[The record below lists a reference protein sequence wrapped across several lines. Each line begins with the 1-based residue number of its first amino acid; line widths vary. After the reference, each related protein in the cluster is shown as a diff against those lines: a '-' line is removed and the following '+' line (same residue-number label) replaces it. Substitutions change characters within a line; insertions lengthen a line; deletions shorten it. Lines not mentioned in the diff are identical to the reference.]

1 MDHSHHD
8 RTYKKSRVQQELEQ
22 SVSRKLISS
31 LLLGCLL
38 FCIAIAAVNALNQ
51 NARREDHLESVAS
64 TFHEVYNNTSA
75 FLLDAGHT
83 ELFLSEL
90 RNDQDNLRYL
100 ISHYNVSALVEI
112 QLILTDSKG
121 NVRFT
126 TFSEGEMNLHRQEFN
141 YIAVDNACHLM
152 RTVYTTVYHFRANS
166 SEYVMIHPLYRD
178 GEYQGAAAVYL
189 NENDWTKLFSQYQYD
204 AILTKS
210 NGDVITC
217 SNSSFLSQKNANK
230 YLPADAAQYVRVNGN
245 RYLRSSRSLENGT
258 VLAYSFIYSP
268 TNYSYL
274 FVGLLLIV
282 LLGLSWAAMFARI
295 MHAMTEQMVK
305 SVDTLVR
312 EIRIIRKEDPDHII
326 EIDTGDEIEE
336 IARQVNKM
344 VRSIQELSQRNI
356 ALAEVNNRMEMQ
368 NLQAQI
374 NPHFIYNTLDNIRY
388 LIPTDPQRAQQ
399 LIGRFIGIL
408 RYSINNTKHNVPVKD
423 DLKYLQDYLVIQ
435 STRFGA
441 NFSYEIDIDDA
452 CMEFI
457 IPKLLLQPLLENS
470 IKYGFQ
476 KKPRIHIRV
485 RGWLGEDALYFTVED
500 NGGGVDET
508 MLEQLRDILRSDEVN
523 IEHNGL
529 QNINRKGIRYSVPWE
544 ECGCSVVGE
553 AENGAVGEE
562 KIAELQPDI
571 VITDITMPVKNGL
584 EMIADT
590 REKFNYIA
598 IILTGYSEFEYAQQA
613 IRNGVSD
620 YVLKPLDMDEMRT
633 ALEKAVRLAG
643 DNQYLQ
649 KREDEAEA
657 VRSRTALP
665 PLSED
670 KVTDPLVLRIVA
682 YLKENYQSKITL
694 ADLQEQ
700 FHYSERYINQKFQK
714 ELGTTVID
722 YLNRCRIQNA
732 LELIRKGKLPIS
744 QIGWECGIGEYKYFN
759 HVFKKYIGCS
769 VREYQ
774 NTLK

>member
-1 MDHSHHD
+1 MDHSHRD
-8 RTYKKSRVQQELEQ
+8 RTYKKSRFQQELEQ

-38 FCIAIAAVNALNQ
+38 FCIAIAVVNALNQ

-90 RNDQDNLRYL
+90 RKDQDNLRYL

-112 QLILTDSKG
+112 QLILTDSEG

-126 TFSEGEMNLHRQEFN
+126 TFPEGEMNLHRQEFN
-141 YIAVDNACHLM
+141 GIAVDNACHLM
-152 RTVYTTVYHFRANS
+152 RAVYTTVYHFRANS

-210 NGDVITC
+210 NGDVIAC

-274 FVGLLLIV
+274 LVGLLLIV

-312 EIRIIRKEDPDHII
+312 QIRIIRKEDPDHII

-408 RYSINNTKHNVPVKD
+408 RYSINNTKHNVTVKD

-476 KKPRIHIRV
+476 KKPCIHIRV
-485 RGWLGEDALYFTVED
+485 RGWLEEDALYFTVED

-529 QNINRKGIRYSVPWE
+529 QNINRRIWLGYGGDSGLTIDSTE
-544 ECGCSVVGE
+544 GE
-553 AENGAVGEE
+553 GF
-562 KIAELQPDI
+562 
-571 VITDITMPVKNGL
+571 TVK
-584 EMIADT
+584 
-590 REKFNYIA
+590 
-598 IILTGYSEFEYAQQA
+598 
-613 IRNGVSD
+613 
-620 YVLKPLDMDEMRT
+620 LKL
-633 ALEKAVRLAG
+633 RLG
-643 DNQYLQ
+643 
-649 KREDEAEA
+649 
-657 VRSRTALP
+657 
-665 PLSED
+665 
-670 KVTDPLVLRIVA
+670 
-682 YLKENYQSKITL
+682 
-694 ADLQEQ
+694 
-700 FHYSERYINQKFQK
+700 
-714 ELGTTVID
+714 GM
-722 YLNRCRIQNA
+722 
-732 LELIRKGKLPIS
+732 
-744 QIGWECGIGEYKYFN
+744 
-759 HVFKKYIGCS
+759 
-769 VREYQ
+769 
-774 NTLK
+774 

>member
-1 MDHSHHD
+1 MDHSHRD
-8 RTYKKSRVQQELEQ
+8 RTYKKSRFQQELEQ

-90 RNDQDNLRYL
+90 RKDQDSLRYL
-100 ISHYNVSALVEI
+100 ISHYNVSALVEM

-121 NVRFT
+121 KVRFT

-141 YIAVDNACHLM
+141 SIAVDNARHLM
-152 RTVYTTVYHFRANS
+152 RAVYTTVYHFRANS

-408 RYSINNTKHNVPVKD
+408 RYSINNTKHNVTVKD

-476 KKPRIHIRV
+476 KKPCIHIRV
-485 RGWLGEDALYFTVED
+485 RGWLEEDALYFTVED

-529 QNINRKGIRYSVPWE
+529 QNINRRIWLGYGGDSGLTIDSTE
-544 ECGCSVVGE
+544 GE
-553 AENGAVGEE
+553 GF
-562 KIAELQPDI
+562 
-571 VITDITMPVKNGL
+571 TVK
-584 EMIADT
+584 
-590 REKFNYIA
+590 
-598 IILTGYSEFEYAQQA
+598 
-613 IRNGVSD
+613 
-620 YVLKPLDMDEMRT
+620 LKL
-633 ALEKAVRLAG
+633 RLG
-643 DNQYLQ
+643 
-649 KREDEAEA
+649 
-657 VRSRTALP
+657 
-665 PLSED
+665 
-670 KVTDPLVLRIVA
+670 
-682 YLKENYQSKITL
+682 
-694 ADLQEQ
+694 
-700 FHYSERYINQKFQK
+700 
-714 ELGTTVID
+714 GM
-722 YLNRCRIQNA
+722 
-732 LELIRKGKLPIS
+732 
-744 QIGWECGIGEYKYFN
+744 
-759 HVFKKYIGCS
+759 
-769 VREYQ
+769 
-774 NTLK
+774 

>member
-8 RTYKKSRVQQELEQ
+8 RTYKKSRFQQELEQ

-38 FCIAIAAVNALNQ
+38 FCIAIAVVNALNQ
-51 NARREDHLESVAS
+51 NARREDHLESVTS

-75 FLLDAGHT
+75 FLLDTGHT

-90 RNDQDNLRYL
+90 RKDQDNLRYL

-112 QLILTDSKG
+112 QLILTDSEG

-141 YIAVDNACHLM
+141 GIAVDNACHLM
-152 RTVYTTVYHFRANS
+152 RAVYTTVYHFRANS

-210 NGDVITC
+210 NGDVIAC

-274 FVGLLLIV
+274 LVGLLLIV

-312 EIRIIRKEDPDHII
+312 QIRIIRKEDPDHII

-408 RYSINNTKHNVPVKD
+408 RYSINNTKHNVTVKD

-476 KKPRIHIRV
+476 KKPCIHIRV
-485 RGWLGEDALYFTVED
+485 RGWLEEDALYFTVED

-529 QNINRKGIRYSVPWE
+529 QNINRRIWLGYGGDSGLTIDSTE
-544 ECGCSVVGE
+544 GE
-553 AENGAVGEE
+553 GF
-562 KIAELQPDI
+562 
-571 VITDITMPVKNGL
+571 TVK
-584 EMIADT
+584 
-590 REKFNYIA
+590 
-598 IILTGYSEFEYAQQA
+598 
-613 IRNGVSD
+613 
-620 YVLKPLDMDEMRT
+620 LKL
-633 ALEKAVRLAG
+633 RLG
-643 DNQYLQ
+643 
-649 KREDEAEA
+649 
-657 VRSRTALP
+657 
-665 PLSED
+665 
-670 KVTDPLVLRIVA
+670 
-682 YLKENYQSKITL
+682 
-694 ADLQEQ
+694 
-700 FHYSERYINQKFQK
+700 
-714 ELGTTVID
+714 GM
-722 YLNRCRIQNA
+722 
-732 LELIRKGKLPIS
+732 
-744 QIGWECGIGEYKYFN
+744 
-759 HVFKKYIGCS
+759 
-769 VREYQ
+769 
-774 NTLK
+774 

>member
-1 MDHSHHD
+1 MDHSHRD
-8 RTYKKSRVQQELEQ
+8 RTYKKSRFQQELEQ

-38 FCIAIAAVNALNQ
+38 FCIAIAVVNALNQ

-64 TFHEVYNNTSA
+64 TFHEVYDNTSA

-90 RNDQDNLRYL
+90 RKDQDNLRYL

-126 TFSEGEMNLHRQEFN
+126 TFPEGEMNLHRQEFN
-141 YIAVDNACHLM
+141 GIAVDNACHLM
-152 RTVYTTVYHFRANS
+152 RAVYTTVYHFRANS

-204 AILTKS
+204 AILTKP
-210 NGDVITC
+210 NGDVIAC

-326 EIDTGDEIEE
+326 EIDTGDEIDE

-476 KKPRIHIRV
+476 KKPCIHIRV
-485 RGWLGEDALYFTVED
+485 RGWLEEDALYFTVED

-529 QNINRKGIRYSVPWE
+529 QNINRRIWLGYGGDSGLTIDSTE
-544 ECGCSVVGE
+544 GE
-553 AENGAVGEE
+553 GF
-562 KIAELQPDI
+562 
-571 VITDITMPVKNGL
+571 TVK
-584 EMIADT
+584 
-590 REKFNYIA
+590 
-598 IILTGYSEFEYAQQA
+598 
-613 IRNGVSD
+613 
-620 YVLKPLDMDEMRT
+620 LKL
-633 ALEKAVRLAG
+633 RLG
-643 DNQYLQ
+643 
-649 KREDEAEA
+649 
-657 VRSRTALP
+657 
-665 PLSED
+665 
-670 KVTDPLVLRIVA
+670 
-682 YLKENYQSKITL
+682 
-694 ADLQEQ
+694 
-700 FHYSERYINQKFQK
+700 
-714 ELGTTVID
+714 GM
-722 YLNRCRIQNA
+722 
-732 LELIRKGKLPIS
+732 
-744 QIGWECGIGEYKYFN
+744 
-759 HVFKKYIGCS
+759 
-769 VREYQ
+769 
-774 NTLK
+774 

>member
-1 MDHSHHD
+1 MDHSHRD
-8 RTYKKSRVQQELEQ
+8 RTYKKSRFQQELEQ

-64 TFHEVYNNTSA
+64 TFHEVYDNTSA

-90 RNDQDNLRYL
+90 RKDQDNLRYL

-121 NVRFT
+121 NIRFT
-126 TFSEGEMNLHRQEFN
+126 TFSEEKMNLHRQEFN
-141 YIAVDNACHLM
+141 CIAVDNACHLM
-152 RTVYTTVYHFRANS
+152 RAVYTTVYHFRANS

-204 AILTKS
+204 AILTKP
-210 NGDVITC
+210 NGDVIAC

-326 EIDTGDEIEE
+326 EIDTGDEIDE

-476 KKPRIHIRV
+476 KKPCIHIRV
-485 RGWLGEDALYFTVED
+485 RGWLEEDALYFTVED

-529 QNINRKGIRYSVPWE
+529 QNINRRIWLGYGGDSGLTIDSTE
-544 ECGCSVVGE
+544 GE
-553 AENGAVGEE
+553 GF
-562 KIAELQPDI
+562 
-571 VITDITMPVKNGL
+571 TVK
-584 EMIADT
+584 
-590 REKFNYIA
+590 
-598 IILTGYSEFEYAQQA
+598 
-613 IRNGVSD
+613 
-620 YVLKPLDMDEMRT
+620 LKL
-633 ALEKAVRLAG
+633 RLG
-643 DNQYLQ
+643 
-649 KREDEAEA
+649 
-657 VRSRTALP
+657 
-665 PLSED
+665 
-670 KVTDPLVLRIVA
+670 
-682 YLKENYQSKITL
+682 
-694 ADLQEQ
+694 
-700 FHYSERYINQKFQK
+700 
-714 ELGTTVID
+714 GM
-722 YLNRCRIQNA
+722 
-732 LELIRKGKLPIS
+732 
-744 QIGWECGIGEYKYFN
+744 
-759 HVFKKYIGCS
+759 
-769 VREYQ
+769 
-774 NTLK
+774 

>member
-1 MDHSHHD
+1 MDHSHRD
-8 RTYKKSRVQQELEQ
+8 RTYKKSRFQQELEQ

-38 FCIAIAAVNALNQ
+38 FCIAIAVVNALNQ

-141 YIAVDNACHLM
+141 CIAVDNACHLM
-152 RTVYTTVYHFRANS
+152 RAVYTTVYHFRANS

-282 LLGLSWAAMFARI
+282 LVGLSWAAVFVRI

-326 EIDTGDEIEE
+326 EIT
-336 IARQVNKM
+336 
-344 VRSIQELSQRNI
+344 
-356 ALAEVNNRMEMQ
+356 
-368 NLQAQI
+368 
-374 NPHFIYNTLDNIRY
+374 
-388 LIPTDPQRAQQ
+388 
-399 LIGRFIGIL
+399 
-408 RYSINNTKHNVPVKD
+408 
-423 DLKYLQDYLVIQ
+423 
-435 STRFGA
+435 
-441 NFSYEIDIDDA
+441 
-452 CMEFI
+452 
-457 IPKLLLQPLLENS
+457 
-470 IKYGFQ
+470 
-476 KKPRIHIRV
+476 
-485 RGWLGEDALYFTVED
+485 
-500 NGGGVDET
+500 
-508 MLEQLRDILRSDEVN
+508 
-523 IEHNGL
+523 
-529 QNINRKGIRYSVPWE
+529 
-544 ECGCSVVGE
+544 
-553 AENGAVGEE
+553 
-562 KIAELQPDI
+562 
-571 VITDITMPVKNGL
+571 
-584 EMIADT
+584 
-590 REKFNYIA
+590 
-598 IILTGYSEFEYAQQA
+598 
-613 IRNGVSD
+613 
-620 YVLKPLDMDEMRT
+620 
-633 ALEKAVRLAG
+633 
-643 DNQYLQ
+643 
-649 KREDEAEA
+649 
-657 VRSRTALP
+657 
-665 PLSED
+665 
-670 KVTDPLVLRIVA
+670 
-682 YLKENYQSKITL
+682 
-694 ADLQEQ
+694 
-700 FHYSERYINQKFQK
+700 
-714 ELGTTVID
+714 
-722 YLNRCRIQNA
+722 
-732 LELIRKGKLPIS
+732 
-744 QIGWECGIGEYKYFN
+744 
-759 HVFKKYIGCS
+759 
-769 VREYQ
+769 
-774 NTLK
+774 

>member
-1 MDHSHHD
+1 MDHRHHD
-8 RTYKKSRVQQELEQ
+8 RTYKKSRFQQELEQ

-38 FCIAIAAVNALNQ
+38 FCIAIAVVNALNQ

-90 RNDQDNLRYL
+90 RKDQDNLRYL
-100 ISHYNVSALVEI
+100 ISHYNVSAPVEI

-126 TFSEGEMNLHRQEFN
+126 TFPEGEMNLHRQEFN
-141 YIAVDNACHLM
+141 GIAVDNACHLM
-152 RTVYTTVYHFRANS
+152 RAVYTTVYHFRANS

-204 AILTKS
+204 AILTKP
-210 NGDVITC
+210 NGDVIAC

-230 YLPADAAQYVRVNGN
+230 YLPADAAQYMRVNGN

-326 EIDTGDEIEE
+326 EIDTGDEIDE

-476 KKPRIHIRV
+476 KKPCIHIRV
-485 RGWLGEDALYFTVED
+485 RGWLEEDALYFTVED

-529 QNINRKGIRYSVPWE
+529 QNINRRIWLGYGGDSGLTIDSTE
-544 ECGCSVVGE
+544 GE
-553 AENGAVGEE
+553 GF
-562 KIAELQPDI
+562 
-571 VITDITMPVKNGL
+571 TVK
-584 EMIADT
+584 
-590 REKFNYIA
+590 
-598 IILTGYSEFEYAQQA
+598 
-613 IRNGVSD
+613 
-620 YVLKPLDMDEMRT
+620 LKL
-633 ALEKAVRLAG
+633 RLG
-643 DNQYLQ
+643 
-649 KREDEAEA
+649 
-657 VRSRTALP
+657 
-665 PLSED
+665 
-670 KVTDPLVLRIVA
+670 
-682 YLKENYQSKITL
+682 
-694 ADLQEQ
+694 
-700 FHYSERYINQKFQK
+700 
-714 ELGTTVID
+714 GM
-722 YLNRCRIQNA
+722 
-732 LELIRKGKLPIS
+732 
-744 QIGWECGIGEYKYFN
+744 
-759 HVFKKYIGCS
+759 
-769 VREYQ
+769 
-774 NTLK
+774 

>member
-8 RTYKKSRVQQELEQ
+8 RTYKKSRFQQELEQ

-38 FCIAIAAVNALNQ
+38 FCIAIAVVNALNQ
-51 NARREDHLESVAS
+51 NARREDHLESVTS

-75 FLLDAGHT
+75 FLLDTGHT

-90 RNDQDNLRYL
+90 RKDQDNLRYL

-141 YIAVDNACHLM
+141 CIAVDNACHLM
-152 RTVYTTVYHFRANS
+152 RAVYTTVYHFRANS

-204 AILTKS
+204 AILTKP
-210 NGDVITC
+210 NGDVIAC

-274 FVGLLLIV
+274 LVGLLLIV

-326 EIDTGDEIEE
+326 EIDTGDEIDE

-476 KKPRIHIRV
+476 KKPCIHIRV
-485 RGWLGEDALYFTVED
+485 RGWLEEDALYFTVED

-529 QNINRKGIRYSVPWE
+529 QNINRRIWLGYGGDSGLTIDSTE
-544 ECGCSVVGE
+544 GE
-553 AENGAVGEE
+553 GF
-562 KIAELQPDI
+562 
-571 VITDITMPVKNGL
+571 TVK
-584 EMIADT
+584 
-590 REKFNYIA
+590 
-598 IILTGYSEFEYAQQA
+598 
-613 IRNGVSD
+613 
-620 YVLKPLDMDEMRT
+620 LKL
-633 ALEKAVRLAG
+633 RLG
-643 DNQYLQ
+643 
-649 KREDEAEA
+649 
-657 VRSRTALP
+657 
-665 PLSED
+665 
-670 KVTDPLVLRIVA
+670 
-682 YLKENYQSKITL
+682 
-694 ADLQEQ
+694 
-700 FHYSERYINQKFQK
+700 
-714 ELGTTVID
+714 GM
-722 YLNRCRIQNA
+722 
-732 LELIRKGKLPIS
+732 
-744 QIGWECGIGEYKYFN
+744 
-759 HVFKKYIGCS
+759 
-769 VREYQ
+769 
-774 NTLK
+774 

>member
-1 MDHSHHD
+1 MDHSHRD
-8 RTYKKSRVQQELEQ
+8 RTYKKSRFQQELEQ

-64 TFHEVYNNTSA
+64 TFHEVYDNTSA

-90 RNDQDNLRYL
+90 RKDQDNLRYL

-112 QLILTDSKG
+112 QLILTDSEG

-141 YIAVDNACHLM
+141 GIAVDNACHLM
-152 RTVYTTVYHFRANS
+152 RAVYTTVYHFRANS

-204 AILTKS
+204 AILTKP
-210 NGDVITC
+210 NGDVIAC

-274 FVGLLLIV
+274 LVGLLLIV

-312 EIRIIRKEDPDHII
+312 QIRIIRKEDPDHII

-476 KKPRIHIRV
+476 KKPCIHIRV
-485 RGWLGEDALYFTVED
+485 RGWLEEDALYFTVED

-529 QNINRKGIRYSVPWE
+529 QNINRRIWLGYGGDSGLTIDSTE
-544 ECGCSVVGE
+544 GE
-553 AENGAVGEE
+553 GF
-562 KIAELQPDI
+562 
-571 VITDITMPVKNGL
+571 TVK
-584 EMIADT
+584 
-590 REKFNYIA
+590 
-598 IILTGYSEFEYAQQA
+598 
-613 IRNGVSD
+613 
-620 YVLKPLDMDEMRT
+620 LKL
-633 ALEKAVRLAG
+633 RLG
-643 DNQYLQ
+643 
-649 KREDEAEA
+649 
-657 VRSRTALP
+657 
-665 PLSED
+665 
-670 KVTDPLVLRIVA
+670 
-682 YLKENYQSKITL
+682 
-694 ADLQEQ
+694 
-700 FHYSERYINQKFQK
+700 
-714 ELGTTVID
+714 GM
-722 YLNRCRIQNA
+722 
-732 LELIRKGKLPIS
+732 
-744 QIGWECGIGEYKYFN
+744 
-759 HVFKKYIGCS
+759 
-769 VREYQ
+769 
-774 NTLK
+774 

>member
-8 RTYKKSRVQQELEQ
+8 RTYKKSRFQQELEQ

-38 FCIAIAAVNALNQ
+38 FCIAIAVVNALNQ
-51 NARREDHLESVAS
+51 NARREDHLESVTS

-75 FLLDAGHT
+75 FLLDTGHT

-90 RNDQDNLRYL
+90 RKDQDNLRYL

-112 QLILTDSKG
+112 QLILTDSEG

-141 YIAVDNACHLM
+141 CIAVDNACHLM
-152 RTVYTTVYHFRANS
+152 RAVYTTVYHFRANS

-204 AILTKS
+204 AILTKP
-210 NGDVITC
+210 NGDVIAC

-274 FVGLLLIV
+274 LVGLLLIV

-326 EIDTGDEIEE
+326 EIDTGDEIDE

-476 KKPRIHIRV
+476 KKPCIHIRV
-485 RGWLGEDALYFTVED
+485 RGWLEEDALYFTVED

-529 QNINRKGIRYSVPWE
+529 QNINRRIWLGYGGDSGLTIDSTE
-544 ECGCSVVGE
+544 GE
-553 AENGAVGEE
+553 GF
-562 KIAELQPDI
+562 
-571 VITDITMPVKNGL
+571 TVK
-584 EMIADT
+584 
-590 REKFNYIA
+590 
-598 IILTGYSEFEYAQQA
+598 
-613 IRNGVSD
+613 
-620 YVLKPLDMDEMRT
+620 LKL
-633 ALEKAVRLAG
+633 RLG
-643 DNQYLQ
+643 
-649 KREDEAEA
+649 
-657 VRSRTALP
+657 
-665 PLSED
+665 
-670 KVTDPLVLRIVA
+670 
-682 YLKENYQSKITL
+682 
-694 ADLQEQ
+694 
-700 FHYSERYINQKFQK
+700 
-714 ELGTTVID
+714 GM
-722 YLNRCRIQNA
+722 
-732 LELIRKGKLPIS
+732 
-744 QIGWECGIGEYKYFN
+744 
-759 HVFKKYIGCS
+759 
-769 VREYQ
+769 
-774 NTLK
+774 

>member
-1 MDHSHHD
+1 MDHRHRD
-8 RTYKKSRVQQELEQ
+8 RTYKKSRFQQELEQ
-22 SVSRKLISS
+22 SVSRRLISS

-38 FCIAIAAVNALNQ
+38 FCIAIAAVNTLSQ
-51 NARREDHLESVAS
+51 NARREDHLESIAS
-64 TFHEVYNNTSA
+64 TFHEVYNTTSA

-83 ELFLSEL
+83 GLFLSEL

-112 QLILTDSKG
+112 QLILTDSRG

-141 YIAVDNACHLM
+141 GIAVDNACHLM
-152 RTVYTTVYHFRANS
+152 RAVYTTVYHFRANS

-423 DLKYLQDYLVIQ
+423 DLNYLQDYLVIQ

-452 CMEFI
+452 CMKFI

-485 RGWLGEDALYFTVED
+485 RGWLGEDALYFMVED

-508 MLEQLRDILRSDEVN
+508 TLEQLRDILRSDEVN

-529 QNINRKGIRYSVPWE
+529 QNINRRIWLGYGGDSGLTIDSTE
-544 ECGCSVVGE
+544 GE
-553 AENGAVGEE
+553 GF
-562 KIAELQPDI
+562 
-571 VITDITMPVKNGL
+571 TVK
-584 EMIADT
+584 
-590 REKFNYIA
+590 
-598 IILTGYSEFEYAQQA
+598 
-613 IRNGVSD
+613 
-620 YVLKPLDMDEMRT
+620 LKL
-633 ALEKAVRLAG
+633 RLG
-643 DNQYLQ
+643 
-649 KREDEAEA
+649 
-657 VRSRTALP
+657 
-665 PLSED
+665 
-670 KVTDPLVLRIVA
+670 
-682 YLKENYQSKITL
+682 
-694 ADLQEQ
+694 
-700 FHYSERYINQKFQK
+700 
-714 ELGTTVID
+714 GM
-722 YLNRCRIQNA
+722 
-732 LELIRKGKLPIS
+732 
-744 QIGWECGIGEYKYFN
+744 
-759 HVFKKYIGCS
+759 
-769 VREYQ
+769 
-774 NTLK
+774 

>member
-1 MDHSHHD
+1 MDHRHRD
-8 RTYKKSRVQQELEQ
+8 RTYKKSRFQQELEQ
-22 SVSRKLISS
+22 SVSRRLISS

-38 FCIAIAAVNALNQ
+38 FCIAIAAVNALSQ

-64 TFHEVYNNTSA
+64 TFHEVYNSTSA

-100 ISHYNVSALVEI
+100 ISQYNVSALVEI
-112 QLILTDSKG
+112 QLILTDSEGK
-121 NVRFT
+121 VRFT

-141 YIAVDNACHLM
+141 GIAVDNACHLM
-152 RTVYTTVYHFRANS
+152 RTVCTTVYHFRANS

-178 GEYQGAAAVYL
+178 GGYQGAAAVYL
-189 NENDWTKLFSQYQYD
+189 NENDWTKLFGQYQYD

-423 DLKYLQDYLVIQ
+423 DLNYLQDYLVIQ

-485 RGWLGEDALYFTVED
+485 RGWLGEDALYFKVED

-508 MLEQLRDILRSDEVN
+508 TLEQLRDILRSDEVN

-529 QNINRKGIRYSVPWE
+529 QNINRRIWLGYGGDSGLTIDSTE
-544 ECGCSVVGE
+544 GE
-553 AENGAVGEE
+553 GF
-562 KIAELQPDI
+562 
-571 VITDITMPVKNGL
+571 TVK
-584 EMIADT
+584 
-590 REKFNYIA
+590 
-598 IILTGYSEFEYAQQA
+598 
-613 IRNGVSD
+613 
-620 YVLKPLDMDEMRT
+620 LKL
-633 ALEKAVRLAG
+633 RLG
-643 DNQYLQ
+643 
-649 KREDEAEA
+649 
-657 VRSRTALP
+657 
-665 PLSED
+665 
-670 KVTDPLVLRIVA
+670 
-682 YLKENYQSKITL
+682 
-694 ADLQEQ
+694 
-700 FHYSERYINQKFQK
+700 
-714 ELGTTVID
+714 GM
-722 YLNRCRIQNA
+722 
-732 LELIRKGKLPIS
+732 
-744 QIGWECGIGEYKYFN
+744 
-759 HVFKKYIGCS
+759 
-769 VREYQ
+769 
-774 NTLK
+774 

>member
-8 RTYKKSRVQQELEQ
+8 RTYKKSRFQQELEQ

-38 FCIAIAAVNALNQ
+38 FCIAIAVVNALNQ

-75 FLLDAGHT
+75 FLLDTGHT

-90 RNDQDNLRYL
+90 RKDQDNLRYL

-112 QLILTDSKG
+112 QLILTDSEG

-141 YIAVDNACHLM
+141 CIAVDNACHLM
-152 RTVYTTVYHFRANS
+152 RAVYTTVYHFRANS

-204 AILTKS
+204 AILTKP
-210 NGDVITC
+210 NGDVIAC

-326 EIDTGDEIEE
+326 EIDTGDEIDE

-476 KKPRIHIRV
+476 KKPCIHIRV
-485 RGWLGEDALYFTVED
+485 RGWLEEDALYFTVED

-529 QNINRKGIRYSVPWE
+529 QNINRRIWLGYGGDSGLTIDSTE
-544 ECGCSVVGE
+544 GE
-553 AENGAVGEE
+553 GF
-562 KIAELQPDI
+562 
-571 VITDITMPVKNGL
+571 TVK
-584 EMIADT
+584 
-590 REKFNYIA
+590 
-598 IILTGYSEFEYAQQA
+598 
-613 IRNGVSD
+613 
-620 YVLKPLDMDEMRT
+620 LKL
-633 ALEKAVRLAG
+633 RLG
-643 DNQYLQ
+643 
-649 KREDEAEA
+649 
-657 VRSRTALP
+657 
-665 PLSED
+665 
-670 KVTDPLVLRIVA
+670 
-682 YLKENYQSKITL
+682 
-694 ADLQEQ
+694 
-700 FHYSERYINQKFQK
+700 
-714 ELGTTVID
+714 GM
-722 YLNRCRIQNA
+722 
-732 LELIRKGKLPIS
+732 
-744 QIGWECGIGEYKYFN
+744 
-759 HVFKKYIGCS
+759 
-769 VREYQ
+769 
-774 NTLK
+774 

>member
-1 MDHSHHD
+1 MDHRHRD
-8 RTYKKSRVQQELEQ
+8 RTYKKSRFQQELEQ

-38 FCIAIAAVNALNQ
+38 FCIAIAVVNALNQ

-64 TFHEVYNNTSA
+64 TFHEVYDNTSA

-90 RNDQDNLRYL
+90 RKDQDNLRYL

-112 QLILTDSKG
+112 QLILTDSEG

-141 YIAVDNACHLM
+141 CIAVDNACHLM
-152 RTVYTTVYHFRANS
+152 RAVYTTVYHFRANS

-204 AILTKS
+204 AILTKP
-210 NGDVITC
+210 NGDVIAC

-274 FVGLLLIV
+274 LVGLLLIV

-312 EIRIIRKEDPDHII
+312 QIRIIRKEDPDHII

-408 RYSINNTKHNVPVKD
+408 RYSINNTKHNVTVKD

-476 KKPRIHIRV
+476 KKPCIHIRV
-485 RGWLGEDALYFTVED
+485 RGRLGEDALYFTVED

-529 QNINRKGIRYSVPWE
+529 QNINRRIWLGYGGDSGLTIDSTE
-544 ECGCSVVGE
+544 GE
-553 AENGAVGEE
+553 GF
-562 KIAELQPDI
+562 
-571 VITDITMPVKNGL
+571 TVK
-584 EMIADT
+584 
-590 REKFNYIA
+590 
-598 IILTGYSEFEYAQQA
+598 
-613 IRNGVSD
+613 
-620 YVLKPLDMDEMRT
+620 LKL
-633 ALEKAVRLAG
+633 RLG
-643 DNQYLQ
+643 
-649 KREDEAEA
+649 
-657 VRSRTALP
+657 
-665 PLSED
+665 
-670 KVTDPLVLRIVA
+670 
-682 YLKENYQSKITL
+682 
-694 ADLQEQ
+694 
-700 FHYSERYINQKFQK
+700 
-714 ELGTTVID
+714 GM
-722 YLNRCRIQNA
+722 
-732 LELIRKGKLPIS
+732 
-744 QIGWECGIGEYKYFN
+744 
-759 HVFKKYIGCS
+759 
-769 VREYQ
+769 
-774 NTLK
+774 

>member
-8 RTYKKSRVQQELEQ
+8 RTYKKSRFQQELEQ

-38 FCIAIAAVNALNQ
+38 FCIAIAVVNALNQ

-64 TFHEVYNNTSA
+64 TFHEVYDNTSA

-90 RNDQDNLRYL
+90 RKDQDNLRYL

-126 TFSEGEMNLHRQEFN
+126 TFPEGEMNLHRQEFN
-141 YIAVDNACHLM
+141 GIAVDNACHLM
-152 RTVYTTVYHFRANS
+152 RAVYTTVYHFRANS

-204 AILTKS
+204 AILTKP
-210 NGDVITC
+210 NGDVIAC

-230 YLPADAAQYVRVNGN
+230 YLPADAAQYMRVNGN

-326 EIDTGDEIEE
+326 EIDTGDEIDE

-476 KKPRIHIRV
+476 KKPCIHIRV
-485 RGWLGEDALYFTVED
+485 RGWLEEDALYFTVED

-529 QNINRKGIRYSVPWE
+529 QNINRRIWLGYGGDSGLTIDSTE
-544 ECGCSVVGE
+544 GE
-553 AENGAVGEE
+553 GF
-562 KIAELQPDI
+562 
-571 VITDITMPVKNGL
+571 TVK
-584 EMIADT
+584 
-590 REKFNYIA
+590 
-598 IILTGYSEFEYAQQA
+598 
-613 IRNGVSD
+613 
-620 YVLKPLDMDEMRT
+620 LKL
-633 ALEKAVRLAG
+633 RLG
-643 DNQYLQ
+643 
-649 KREDEAEA
+649 
-657 VRSRTALP
+657 
-665 PLSED
+665 
-670 KVTDPLVLRIVA
+670 
-682 YLKENYQSKITL
+682 
-694 ADLQEQ
+694 
-700 FHYSERYINQKFQK
+700 
-714 ELGTTVID
+714 GM
-722 YLNRCRIQNA
+722 
-732 LELIRKGKLPIS
+732 
-744 QIGWECGIGEYKYFN
+744 
-759 HVFKKYIGCS
+759 
-769 VREYQ
+769 
-774 NTLK
+774 

>member
-1 MDHSHHD
+1 MDHSHRD
-8 RTYKKSRVQQELEQ
+8 RTYKKSRFQQELEQ

-51 NARREDHLESVAS
+51 NARREDHLESVTS
-64 TFHEVYNNTSA
+64 TFHEVYDNTSA

-90 RNDQDNLRYL
+90 RKDQDNLRYL

-112 QLILTDSKG
+112 QLILTDSRG

-141 YIAVDNACHLM
+141 CIAVDNACHLM
-152 RTVYTTVYHFRANS
+152 RAVYTTVYHFRANS

-204 AILTKS
+204 AILTKP
-210 NGDVITC
+210 NGDVIAC

-274 FVGLLLIV
+274 LVGLLLIV

-408 RYSINNTKHNVPVKD
+408 RYSINNTKHNVTVKD

-476 KKPRIHIRV
+476 KKPCIHIRV
-485 RGWLGEDALYFTVED
+485 RGWLGEDTLYFTVED

-529 QNINRKGIRYSVPWE
+529 QNINRRIWLGYGGDSGLTIDSTE
-544 ECGCSVVGE
+544 GE
-553 AENGAVGEE
+553 GF
-562 KIAELQPDI
+562 
-571 VITDITMPVKNGL
+571 TVK
-584 EMIADT
+584 
-590 REKFNYIA
+590 
-598 IILTGYSEFEYAQQA
+598 
-613 IRNGVSD
+613 
-620 YVLKPLDMDEMRT
+620 LKL
-633 ALEKAVRLAG
+633 RLG
-643 DNQYLQ
+643 
-649 KREDEAEA
+649 
-657 VRSRTALP
+657 
-665 PLSED
+665 
-670 KVTDPLVLRIVA
+670 
-682 YLKENYQSKITL
+682 
-694 ADLQEQ
+694 
-700 FHYSERYINQKFQK
+700 
-714 ELGTTVID
+714 GM
-722 YLNRCRIQNA
+722 
-732 LELIRKGKLPIS
+732 
-744 QIGWECGIGEYKYFN
+744 
-759 HVFKKYIGCS
+759 
-769 VREYQ
+769 
-774 NTLK
+774 

>member
-1 MDHSHHD
+1 MDHSHRD
-8 RTYKKSRVQQELEQ
+8 RTYKKSRFQQELEQ

-38 FCIAIAAVNALNQ
+38 FCIAIAVVNALNQ

-64 TFHEVYNNTSA
+64 TFHEVYDNTSA

-90 RNDQDNLRYL
+90 RKDQDNLRYL

-112 QLILTDSKG
+112 QLILTDSRG

-141 YIAVDNACHLM
+141 GIAVDNACHLM
-152 RTVYTTVYHFRANS
+152 RAVYTTVYHFRANS

-274 FVGLLLIV
+274 LVGLLLIV

-312 EIRIIRKEDPDHII
+312 QIRIIRKEDPDHII

-408 RYSINNTKHNVPVKD
+408 RYSINNTKHNVTVKD

-476 KKPRIHIRV
+476 KKPCIHIRV
-485 RGWLGEDALYFTVED
+485 RGWLEEDALYFTVED

-529 QNINRKGIRYSVPWE
+529 QNINRRIWLGYGGDSGLTIDSTE
-544 ECGCSVVGE
+544 GE
-553 AENGAVGEE
+553 GF
-562 KIAELQPDI
+562 
-571 VITDITMPVKNGL
+571 TVK
-584 EMIADT
+584 
-590 REKFNYIA
+590 
-598 IILTGYSEFEYAQQA
+598 
-613 IRNGVSD
+613 
-620 YVLKPLDMDEMRT
+620 LKL
-633 ALEKAVRLAG
+633 RLG
-643 DNQYLQ
+643 
-649 KREDEAEA
+649 
-657 VRSRTALP
+657 
-665 PLSED
+665 
-670 KVTDPLVLRIVA
+670 
-682 YLKENYQSKITL
+682 
-694 ADLQEQ
+694 
-700 FHYSERYINQKFQK
+700 
-714 ELGTTVID
+714 GM
-722 YLNRCRIQNA
+722 
-732 LELIRKGKLPIS
+732 
-744 QIGWECGIGEYKYFN
+744 
-759 HVFKKYIGCS
+759 
-769 VREYQ
+769 
-774 NTLK
+774 

>member
-1 MDHSHHD
+1 MDHRHRD
-8 RTYKKSRVQQELEQ
+8 RTYKKSRFQQELEQ

-38 FCIAIAAVNALNQ
+38 FCIAIAVVNALNQ

-64 TFHEVYNNTSA
+64 TFHEVYDNTSA

-90 RNDQDNLRYL
+90 RKDQDNLRYL

-126 TFSEGEMNLHRQEFN
+126 TFPEGEMNLHRQEFN
-141 YIAVDNACHLM
+141 GIAVDNACHLM
-152 RTVYTTVYHFRANS
+152 RAVYTTVYHFRANS

-204 AILTKS
+204 AILTKP
-210 NGDVITC
+210 NGDVIAC

-230 YLPADAAQYVRVNGN
+230 YLPADAAQYMRVNGN

-274 FVGLLLIV
+274 LVGLLLIV
-282 LLGLSWAAMFARI
+282 LLGLSWAAMFVRI

-312 EIRIIRKEDPDHII
+312 QIRIIRKEDPDHII
-326 EIDTGDEIEE
+326 EIDTGDEIDE

-476 KKPRIHIRV
+476 KKPCIHIRV
-485 RGWLGEDALYFTVED
+485 RGWLEEDALYFTVED

-529 QNINRKGIRYSVPWE
+529 QNINRRIWLGYGGDSGLTIDSTE
-544 ECGCSVVGE
+544 GE
-553 AENGAVGEE
+553 GF
-562 KIAELQPDI
+562 
-571 VITDITMPVKNGL
+571 TVK
-584 EMIADT
+584 
-590 REKFNYIA
+590 
-598 IILTGYSEFEYAQQA
+598 
-613 IRNGVSD
+613 
-620 YVLKPLDMDEMRT
+620 LKL
-633 ALEKAVRLAG
+633 RLG
-643 DNQYLQ
+643 
-649 KREDEAEA
+649 
-657 VRSRTALP
+657 
-665 PLSED
+665 
-670 KVTDPLVLRIVA
+670 
-682 YLKENYQSKITL
+682 
-694 ADLQEQ
+694 
-700 FHYSERYINQKFQK
+700 
-714 ELGTTVID
+714 GM
-722 YLNRCRIQNA
+722 
-732 LELIRKGKLPIS
+732 
-744 QIGWECGIGEYKYFN
+744 
-759 HVFKKYIGCS
+759 
-769 VREYQ
+769 
-774 NTLK
+774 

>member
-1 MDHSHHD
+1 MDHRHRD
-8 RTYKKSRVQQELEQ
+8 RTYKKSRFQQELEQ

-64 TFHEVYNNTSA
+64 TFHEVYDNTSA

-90 RNDQDNLRYL
+90 RKDQDNLRYL

-141 YIAVDNACHLM
+141 GIAVDNACHLM
-152 RTVYTTVYHFRANS
+152 RAVYTTVYHFRANS

-204 AILTKS
+204 AILTKP
-210 NGDVITC
+210 NGDVIAC

-476 KKPRIHIRV
+476 KKPCIHIRV
-485 RGWLGEDALYFTVED
+485 RGWLEEDALYFTVED

-529 QNINRKGIRYSVPWE
+529 QNINRRIWLGYGGDSGLTIDSTE
-544 ECGCSVVGE
+544 GE
-553 AENGAVGEE
+553 GF
-562 KIAELQPDI
+562 
-571 VITDITMPVKNGL
+571 TVK
-584 EMIADT
+584 
-590 REKFNYIA
+590 
-598 IILTGYSEFEYAQQA
+598 
-613 IRNGVSD
+613 
-620 YVLKPLDMDEMRT
+620 LKL
-633 ALEKAVRLAG
+633 RLG
-643 DNQYLQ
+643 
-649 KREDEAEA
+649 
-657 VRSRTALP
+657 
-665 PLSED
+665 
-670 KVTDPLVLRIVA
+670 
-682 YLKENYQSKITL
+682 
-694 ADLQEQ
+694 
-700 FHYSERYINQKFQK
+700 
-714 ELGTTVID
+714 GM
-722 YLNRCRIQNA
+722 
-732 LELIRKGKLPIS
+732 
-744 QIGWECGIGEYKYFN
+744 
-759 HVFKKYIGCS
+759 
-769 VREYQ
+769 
-774 NTLK
+774 

>member
-8 RTYKKSRVQQELEQ
+8 RTYKKSRFQQELEQ

-38 FCIAIAAVNALNQ
+38 FCIAIAVVNALNQ
-51 NARREDHLESVAS
+51 NARREDHLESVTS

-75 FLLDAGHT
+75 FLLDTGHT

-90 RNDQDNLRYL
+90 RKDQDNLRYL

-112 QLILTDSKG
+112 QLILTDSEG

-141 YIAVDNACHLM
+141 CIAVDNACHLM
-152 RTVYTTVYHFRANS
+152 RAVYTTVYHFRANS

-204 AILTKS
+204 AILTKP
-210 NGDVITC
+210 NGDVIAC

-326 EIDTGDEIEE
+326 EIDTGDEIDE

-368 NLQAQI
+368 NLQTQI

-476 KKPRIHIRV
+476 KKPCIHIRV
-485 RGWLGEDALYFTVED
+485 RGWLEEDALYFTVED

-529 QNINRKGIRYSVPWE
+529 QNINRRIWLGYGGDSGLTIDSTE
-544 ECGCSVVGE
+544 GE
-553 AENGAVGEE
+553 GF
-562 KIAELQPDI
+562 
-571 VITDITMPVKNGL
+571 TVK
-584 EMIADT
+584 
-590 REKFNYIA
+590 
-598 IILTGYSEFEYAQQA
+598 
-613 IRNGVSD
+613 
-620 YVLKPLDMDEMRT
+620 LKL
-633 ALEKAVRLAG
+633 RLG
-643 DNQYLQ
+643 
-649 KREDEAEA
+649 
-657 VRSRTALP
+657 
-665 PLSED
+665 
-670 KVTDPLVLRIVA
+670 
-682 YLKENYQSKITL
+682 
-694 ADLQEQ
+694 
-700 FHYSERYINQKFQK
+700 
-714 ELGTTVID
+714 GM
-722 YLNRCRIQNA
+722 
-732 LELIRKGKLPIS
+732 
-744 QIGWECGIGEYKYFN
+744 
-759 HVFKKYIGCS
+759 
-769 VREYQ
+769 
-774 NTLK
+774 

>member
-1 MDHSHHD
+1 MDHRHHD
-8 RTYKKSRVQQELEQ
+8 RTYKKSRFQQELEQ

-64 TFHEVYNNTSA
+64 TFHEVYDNTSA

-100 ISHYNVSALVEI
+100 ISQYNVSALVEI

-141 YIAVDNACHLM
+141 CIAVDNACHLM
-152 RTVYTTVYHFRANS
+152 RAVYTTVYHFRANS

-274 FVGLLLIV
+274 LVGLLLIV

-312 EIRIIRKEDPDHII
+312 QIRIIRKEDPDHII

-476 KKPRIHIRV
+476 KKPCIHIRV
-485 RGWLGEDALYFTVED
+485 RGWLEEDALYFTVED

-529 QNINRKGIRYSVPWE
+529 QNINRRIWLGYGGDSGLTIDSTE
-544 ECGCSVVGE
+544 GE
-553 AENGAVGEE
+553 GF
-562 KIAELQPDI
+562 
-571 VITDITMPVKNGL
+571 TVK
-584 EMIADT
+584 
-590 REKFNYIA
+590 
-598 IILTGYSEFEYAQQA
+598 
-613 IRNGVSD
+613 
-620 YVLKPLDMDEMRT
+620 LKL
-633 ALEKAVRLAG
+633 RLG
-643 DNQYLQ
+643 
-649 KREDEAEA
+649 
-657 VRSRTALP
+657 
-665 PLSED
+665 
-670 KVTDPLVLRIVA
+670 
-682 YLKENYQSKITL
+682 
-694 ADLQEQ
+694 
-700 FHYSERYINQKFQK
+700 
-714 ELGTTVID
+714 GM
-722 YLNRCRIQNA
+722 
-732 LELIRKGKLPIS
+732 
-744 QIGWECGIGEYKYFN
+744 
-759 HVFKKYIGCS
+759 
-769 VREYQ
+769 
-774 NTLK
+774 

>member
-8 RTYKKSRVQQELEQ
+8 RTYKKSRFQQELEQ

-51 NARREDHLESVAS
+51 NARREDHLESVTS

-75 FLLDAGHT
+75 FLLDTGHT

-90 RNDQDNLRYL
+90 RKDQDNLRYL

-112 QLILTDSKG
+112 QLILTDSEG

-141 YIAVDNACHLM
+141 CIAVDNACHLM
-152 RTVYTTVYHFRANS
+152 RAVYTTVYHFRANS

-210 NGDVITC
+210 NGDVIAC

-312 EIRIIRKEDPDHII
+312 QIRIIRKEDPDHII

-476 KKPRIHIRV
+476 KKPCIHIRV
-485 RGWLGEDALYFTVED
+485 RGWLEEDALYFTVED

-529 QNINRKGIRYSVPWE
+529 QNINRRIWLGYGGDSGLTIDSTE
-544 ECGCSVVGE
+544 GE
-553 AENGAVGEE
+553 GF
-562 KIAELQPDI
+562 
-571 VITDITMPVKNGL
+571 TVK
-584 EMIADT
+584 
-590 REKFNYIA
+590 
-598 IILTGYSEFEYAQQA
+598 
-613 IRNGVSD
+613 
-620 YVLKPLDMDEMRT
+620 LKL
-633 ALEKAVRLAG
+633 RLG
-643 DNQYLQ
+643 
-649 KREDEAEA
+649 
-657 VRSRTALP
+657 
-665 PLSED
+665 
-670 KVTDPLVLRIVA
+670 
-682 YLKENYQSKITL
+682 
-694 ADLQEQ
+694 
-700 FHYSERYINQKFQK
+700 
-714 ELGTTVID
+714 GM
-722 YLNRCRIQNA
+722 
-732 LELIRKGKLPIS
+732 
-744 QIGWECGIGEYKYFN
+744 
-759 HVFKKYIGCS
+759 
-769 VREYQ
+769 
-774 NTLK
+774 

>member
-1 MDHSHHD
+1 MDHSHRD
-8 RTYKKSRVQQELEQ
+8 RTYKKSRFQQELEQ

-38 FCIAIAAVNALNQ
+38 FCIAIAVVNALNQ

-112 QLILTDSKG
+112 QLILTDSEG

-141 YIAVDNACHLM
+141 GIAVDNACHLM
-152 RTVYTTVYHFRANS
+152 RAVYTTVYHFRANS

-476 KKPRIHIRV
+476 KKPCIHIMV

-529 QNINRKGIRYSVPWE
+529 QNINRRIWLGYGGDSGLTIDSTE
-544 ECGCSVVGE
+544 GE
-553 AENGAVGEE
+553 GF
-562 KIAELQPDI
+562 
-571 VITDITMPVKNGL
+571 TVK
-584 EMIADT
+584 
-590 REKFNYIA
+590 
-598 IILTGYSEFEYAQQA
+598 
-613 IRNGVSD
+613 
-620 YVLKPLDMDEMRT
+620 LKL
-633 ALEKAVRLAG
+633 RLG
-643 DNQYLQ
+643 
-649 KREDEAEA
+649 
-657 VRSRTALP
+657 
-665 PLSED
+665 
-670 KVTDPLVLRIVA
+670 
-682 YLKENYQSKITL
+682 
-694 ADLQEQ
+694 
-700 FHYSERYINQKFQK
+700 
-714 ELGTTVID
+714 GM
-722 YLNRCRIQNA
+722 
-732 LELIRKGKLPIS
+732 
-744 QIGWECGIGEYKYFN
+744 
-759 HVFKKYIGCS
+759 
-769 VREYQ
+769 
-774 NTLK
+774 

>member
-1 MDHSHHD
+1 MDHSHRD
-8 RTYKKSRVQQELEQ
+8 RTYKKSRFQQELEQ

-90 RNDQDNLRYL
+90 RKDQDNLRYL

-141 YIAVDNACHLM
+141 GIAVDNACHLM
-152 RTVYTTVYHFRANS
+152 RAVYTTVYHFRANS

-210 NGDVITC
+210 NGDVIAC

-274 FVGLLLIV
+274 LVGLLLIV
-282 LLGLSWAAMFARI
+282 LLGLSWAAMFVRI

-312 EIRIIRKEDPDHII
+312 QIRIIRKEDPDHII

-476 KKPRIHIRV
+476 KKPCIHIRV
-485 RGWLGEDALYFTVED
+485 RGWLVEYD
-500 NGGGVDET
+500 SQEAVYTKMFEELDKT

-529 QNINRKGIRYSVPWE
+529 QNINRRIWLGYGGDSGLTIDSTE
-544 ECGCSVVGE
+544 GE
-553 AENGAVGEE
+553 GF
-562 KIAELQPDI
+562 
-571 VITDITMPVKNGL
+571 TVK
-584 EMIADT
+584 
-590 REKFNYIA
+590 
-598 IILTGYSEFEYAQQA
+598 
-613 IRNGVSD
+613 
-620 YVLKPLDMDEMRT
+620 LKL
-633 ALEKAVRLAG
+633 RLG
-643 DNQYLQ
+643 
-649 KREDEAEA
+649 
-657 VRSRTALP
+657 
-665 PLSED
+665 
-670 KVTDPLVLRIVA
+670 
-682 YLKENYQSKITL
+682 
-694 ADLQEQ
+694 
-700 FHYSERYINQKFQK
+700 
-714 ELGTTVID
+714 GM
-722 YLNRCRIQNA
+722 
-732 LELIRKGKLPIS
+732 
-744 QIGWECGIGEYKYFN
+744 
-759 HVFKKYIGCS
+759 
-769 VREYQ
+769 
-774 NTLK
+774 

>member
-8 RTYKKSRVQQELEQ
+8 RTYKKSRFQQELEQ

-38 FCIAIAAVNALNQ
+38 FCIAIAVVNALNQ

-90 RNDQDNLRYL
+90 RKDQDNLRYL
-100 ISHYNVSALVEI
+100 ISQYNVSAPVEI

-126 TFSEGEMNLHRQEFN
+126 TFSEGEMNLHRQVFN
-141 YIAVDNACHLM
+141 GIAVDNACHLM
-152 RTVYTTVYHFRANS
+152 RTVYTTVYHFRTNS

-204 AILTKS
+204 AILAKS
-210 NGDVITC
+210 NGDVIAC

-230 YLPADAAQYVRVNGN
+230 YLPADASQYVRVNGN

-336 IARQVNKM
+336 IAHQVNKM

-408 RYSINNTKHNVPVKD
+408 RYSINNTKHNVTVKD

-476 KKPRIHIRV
+476 KKPRIHIEV

-529 QNINRKGIRYSVPWE
+529 QNINRRIWLGYGGDSGLTIDSTE
-544 ECGCSVVGE
+544 GE
-553 AENGAVGEE
+553 SF
-562 KIAELQPDI
+562 
-571 VITDITMPVKNGL
+571 TVK
-584 EMIADT
+584 
-590 REKFNYIA
+590 
-598 IILTGYSEFEYAQQA
+598 
-613 IRNGVSD
+613 
-620 YVLKPLDMDEMRT
+620 LKL
-633 ALEKAVRLAG
+633 RLG
-643 DNQYLQ
+643 
-649 KREDEAEA
+649 
-657 VRSRTALP
+657 
-665 PLSED
+665 
-670 KVTDPLVLRIVA
+670 
-682 YLKENYQSKITL
+682 
-694 ADLQEQ
+694 
-700 FHYSERYINQKFQK
+700 
-714 ELGTTVID
+714 GM
-722 YLNRCRIQNA
+722 
-732 LELIRKGKLPIS
+732 
-744 QIGWECGIGEYKYFN
+744 
-759 HVFKKYIGCS
+759 
-769 VREYQ
+769 
-774 NTLK
+774 

>member
-1 MDHSHHD
+1 MDHIHHD
-8 RTYKKSRVQQELEQ
+8 RTYKKSRFQQELEQ

-38 FCIAIAAVNALNQ
+38 FCIAIAVVNALNQ

-90 RNDQDNLRYL
+90 RKDQDNLRYL

-112 QLILTDSKG
+112 QLILTDSEG

-126 TFSEGEMNLHRQEFN
+126 TFPEGEMNLHRQEFN
-141 YIAVDNACHLM
+141 GIAVDNACHLM
-152 RTVYTTVYHFRANS
+152 RAVYTTVYHFRANS

-189 NENDWTKLFSQYQYD
+189 NENGWTKLFSQYQYD

-210 NGDVITC
+210 NGDVIAC

-408 RYSINNTKHNVPVKD
+408 RYSINNTKHNVTVKD

-476 KKPRIHIRV
+476 KKPCIHIRV
-485 RGWLGEDALYFTVED
+485 RGWLGEDALYFALEE
-500 NGGGVDET
+500 NGRGVDET

-529 QNINRKGIRYSVPWE
+529 QNINRRIWLGYGGDSGLTIDSTE
-544 ECGCSVVGE
+544 GE
-553 AENGAVGEE
+553 GF
-562 KIAELQPDI
+562 
-571 VITDITMPVKNGL
+571 TVK
-584 EMIADT
+584 
-590 REKFNYIA
+590 
-598 IILTGYSEFEYAQQA
+598 
-613 IRNGVSD
+613 
-620 YVLKPLDMDEMRT
+620 LKL
-633 ALEKAVRLAG
+633 RLG
-643 DNQYLQ
+643 
-649 KREDEAEA
+649 
-657 VRSRTALP
+657 
-665 PLSED
+665 
-670 KVTDPLVLRIVA
+670 
-682 YLKENYQSKITL
+682 
-694 ADLQEQ
+694 
-700 FHYSERYINQKFQK
+700 
-714 ELGTTVID
+714 GM
-722 YLNRCRIQNA
+722 
-732 LELIRKGKLPIS
+732 
-744 QIGWECGIGEYKYFN
+744 
-759 HVFKKYIGCS
+759 
-769 VREYQ
+769 
-774 NTLK
+774 